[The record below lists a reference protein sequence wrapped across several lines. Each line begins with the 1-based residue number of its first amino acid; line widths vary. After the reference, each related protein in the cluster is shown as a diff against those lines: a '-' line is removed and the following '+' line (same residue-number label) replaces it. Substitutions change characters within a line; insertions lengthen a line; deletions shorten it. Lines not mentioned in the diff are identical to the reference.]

1 VDSHETQAPPDSAA
15 ETAVRAGEPP
25 AKMWQTAI
33 RAGAPALGHPPA
45 IWFFF
50 WGEFAERASYYGMR
64 GILPRYISEELGFGD
79 VDGGSIYSVFKMACY
94 FLPLL
99 GGFLADR
106 FFGKYWTIV
115 GFSVPYVLGHFIL
128 GYPTPVF
135 MFFALALLAGG
146 SGVIKPNISALLGQT
161 YDQKRPGLEILRSSA
176 FLWFYLAVNVGAF
189 LSTLFMP
196 SIRNE
201 WGYAIAFQFPAWLM
215 VGALVVFAAGKPF
228 YAVETP
234 EPAHAKTPEE
244 RRLQWDTLARLFGV
258 FGLIIFFWVAYELND
273 NIWVFFARDYV
284 NCSVP
289 AMTSIRETLIG
300 WGVPQSFASSA
311 LAFLNDPVPPDQIQT
326 LNPLFVIIL
335 VPVFASLFK
344 RLDPKA
350 RIFTPTR
357 KILAGFLLTGAAT
370 AIMALAGYLAIGSGT
385 QVSIG
390 WVAVAYIVLTAGE
403 VLLYATAL
411 ELSYA
416 LAPKNMKS
424 FITAC
429 FLVTNTL
436 GNFINSG
443 LVRLYGGSLRD
454 PVENRGPLSPGTFFT
469 VAALIPLI
477 AAIAFY
483 FVGKQFDRQMRS
495 TGTAAA

>member
-1 VDSHETQAPPDSAA
+1 VDSQSRQVPPTT
-15 ETAVRAGEPP
+15 TADGAIRAGEPP
-25 AKMWQTAI
+25 VKMGQTGI
-33 RAGAPALGHPPA
+33 RAGAPLLGHPPA

-64 GILPRYISEELGFGD
+64 GILPRYISEHLGFGD
-79 VDGGSIYSVFKMACY
+79 VDGGSIYSGFKMACY
-94 FLPLL
+94 LLPLL
-99 GGFLADR
+99 GGYLADR

-128 GYPTPVF
+128 GFPSPLF

-146 SGVIKPNISALLGQT
+146 SGVIKPNISTLLGQT
-161 YDQKRPGLEILRSSA
+161 YDQKRPGQELLRSSA

-196 SIRNE
+196 SIRDE

-215 VGALVVFAAGKPF
+215 VGALIVFAAGKPF
-228 YAVETP
+228 YAVETREAP
-234 EPAHAKTPEE
+234 QAKTPEE
-244 RRLQWDTLARLFGV
+244 RRQQWETLGRLFGV
-258 FGLIIFFWVAYELND
+258 FGLIVFFWVSYELND

-284 NCSVP
+284 NRSVP
-289 AMTSIRETLIG
+289 VLIDVRETIIA
-300 WGVPQSFASSA
+300 WGVPSDFVHKA

-335 VPVFASLFK
+335 VPLFAWLFK
-344 RLDPKA
+344 RMDPTA
-350 RIFTPTR
+350 RIFTATR
-357 KILAGFLLTGAAT
+357 KIFAGFILTGAAS
-370 AIMALAGYLAIGSGT
+370 AILAVAGFIASRSGA

-390 WVAVAYIVLTAGE
+390 WVAMAYIVLTAGE

-411 ELSYA
+411 EMAYA
-416 LAPKNMKS
+416 VAPKHIKS
-424 FITAC
+424 FVTAC

-454 PVENRGPLSPGTFFT
+454 PVESRGPLSPGAFFT
-469 VAALIPLI
+469 LAAIIPLVAAV
-477 AAIAFY
+477 AFY
-483 FVGKQFDRQMRS
+483 FVGRQFDRQMRS
-495 TGTAAA
+495 AGPAAA